1 MRITVG
7 ADASNGTYPLTIVG
21 TNGTLTRSVPFTLTI
36 VKKAPAPIPWLTILL
51 ILLLT
56 IFGVVMSIVAYLL
69 SSRRRGP
76 YARGGRMYVVP
87 AAAQRVSCVRCG
99 RPFPLEAPYCP
110 FCGQRRS
117 AQFQTPVFGP
127 GGIVAGPVRERR
139 ATWGFVMALASSILI
154 LLNTVMLTYS
164 GFWGPPTNWSA
175 IFWWLGSSWIIGQD
189 LAILIGLVA
198 GLIVMTGGIIMILR
212 KGVIGAVIAFP
223 SAVLAIVIGGGF
235 VAGTILGIVAGIL
248 GMLRR

>member
-1 MRITVG
+1 
-7 ADASNGTYPLTIVG
+7 
-21 TNGTLTRSVPFTLTI
+21 
-36 VKKAPAPIPWLTILL
+36 
-51 ILLLT
+51 
-56 IFGVVMSIVAYLL
+56 
-69 SSRRRGP
+69 
-76 YARGGRMYVVP
+76 
-87 AAAQRVSCVRCG
+87 
-99 RPFPLEAPYCP
+99 
-110 FCGQRRS
+110 
-117 AQFQTPVFGP
+117 
-127 GGIVAGPVRERR
+127 
-139 ATWGFVMALASSILI
+139 MALASSILI